1 MDKIFAHFIS
11 RGDHEDATRRLAY
24 ASWFVET
31 IPLIEF
37 DGDEKL
43 FTEYL
48 EYSVTL
54 GVPIKLKYF
63 DIWLSTELREV
74 LHKLR
79 VKVAGCENLNFED
92 PASFETL
99 YRTTVDV
106 MHDNFNVLEAMPS
119 ELDDFKVEIAA
130 YFSKKRGER
139 LTQALSGTFDMLNDT
154 SSVDEAADYALDN
167 INAIKEIYDTDKLED
182 LDANEGRDLTNDL
195 KTMVKVSD
203 SGLPAIDT
211 DSGGLYTSQLLGI
224 EAQPG
229 TGKTRFALGTY
240 CYRAATVYK
249 KNVLFCTLEQKEEE
263 IKAMLLACHVFR
275 MFNIQI
281 SDKMIV
287 TDNIPD
293 EIRPQVEA
301 AKFDLFESGKYGK
314 LIVKEL
320 DLYVETFIVKMRTLD
335 KLLGP
340 FDLIAIDYMGLIESK
355 PAQYQKEKTEYEIIK
370 TAFKQFK
377 KYLRHTNKAGIA
389 ISQFNRDGIQAG
401 KNDKEITT
409 EMAQGGI
416 AVYRNTDY
424 NIAISMTETMRLQQK
439 RRFSQP
445 KVRSSAGFHN
455 FLADVRLGF
464 CYFNQI
470 AQKAV

>member
-11 RGDHEDATRRLAY
+11 RGDQSDAKRRLAY
-24 ASWFVET
+24 AAWFVEA

-37 DGDEKL
+37 DGDDKL
-43 FTEYL
+43 FAEYID
-48 EYSVTL
+48 YSVSL
-54 GVPIKLKYF
+54 GVPVKFKYF
-63 DIWLSTELREV
+63 QTWMDTELREV
-74 LHKLR
+74 LHKTR
-79 VKVAGCENLNFED
+79 VKVPGCENLSFDD
-92 PASFETL
+92 PVSFETC

-106 MHDNFNVLEAMPS
+106 MNDNFKILETVES
-119 ELDDFKVEIAA
+119 DLDDFRMEVAA
-130 YFSKKRGER
+130 YFAEKRSSK
-139 LTQALSGTFDMLNDT
+139 LTQALAGTFDVLSNSGSTD
-154 SSVDEAADYALDN
+154 DAADYALDT
-167 INAIKEIYDTDKLED
+167 INAIKEVYDVDKLED
-182 LDANEGRDLTNDL
+182 LETADEDTILQNKA
-195 KTMVKVSD
+195 TMIKVSD

-211 DSGGLYTSQLLGI
+211 DSGGLFTSQLLGV

-240 CYRAATVYK
+240 CYRAVTVYK
-249 KNVLFCTLEQKEEE
+249 KNVLFLSLEQKEAE
-263 IKAMLLACHVFR
+263 IHAMMVACHMFH

-281 SDKMIV
+281 SDKMIL
-287 TDNIPD
+287 TGNIPD
-293 EIRPQVEA
+293 EVYPQYEA
-301 AKFDLFESGKYGK
+301 AKFDLFSSGKYGK
-314 LIVKEL
+314 FIAKEA
-320 DLYVETFIVKMRTLD
+320 DLYVETFIVKLRTLD
-335 KLLGP
+335 KLQGP
-340 FDLIAIDYMGLIESK
+340 FDLICIDYMGLIESK

-377 KYLRHTNKAGIA
+377 KFLRHSNKAGIA
-389 ISQFNRDGIQAG
+389 ISQFNREGIQAG

-424 NIAISMTETMRLQQK
+424 NIAMSMTDTMRLQQK

-464 CYFNQI
+464 CYFKQI
-470 AQKAV
+470 VQKAV